1 MGYLNRQPL
10 TASPLIRGGDS
21 PEKNM
26 KRNYNIK
33 KKLSLKE
40 NLRLVIPEMFGDFF
54 VYADTV
60 INFPLRKNEL
70 HEMRKAGKPLRYA
83 MELGEYCFGADF
95 SLCLNEI
102 KSSLDLMGEIH
113 DADVMI
119 PDINLHMKEVRQ
131 FNNTITDNDQKLLTR
146 QLRNTIEE
154 LKSSRRAMYA
164 ELCRMLNLWKENNFA
179 SRIED
184 AMKADLI
191 TEEQHTIA
199 PYAEPTGINCRDK

>member
-10 TASPLIRGGDS
+10 PASPLIRGGDS

-26 KRNYNIK
+26 KRNYTIK

-54 VYADTV
+54 YYADTV

-83 MELGEYCFGADF
+83 MELGEYCYGADF
-95 SLCLNEI
+95 SLCLDEI

-131 FNNTITDNDQKLLTR
+131 FNNTVADSDQKLLTR
-146 QLRNTIEE
+146 QLRNTLEQ
-154 LKSSRRAMYA
+154 LKNSRRSMYA
-164 ELCRMLNLWKENNFA
+164 ELCAKLNLWKENNFA
-179 SRIED
+179 ARIEI
-184 AMKADLI
+184 AMKSELI
-191 TEEQHTIA
+191 TEEQLTIT
-199 PYAEPTGINCRDK
+199 PNAEPIRNKPVNK